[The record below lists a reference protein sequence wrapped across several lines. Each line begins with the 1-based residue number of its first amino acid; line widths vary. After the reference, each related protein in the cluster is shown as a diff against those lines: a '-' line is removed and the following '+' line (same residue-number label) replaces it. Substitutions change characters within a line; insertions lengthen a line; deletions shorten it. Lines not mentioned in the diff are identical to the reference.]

1 VEEIDELH
9 VSASLCDRALV
20 AGARDRLS
28 GRLPEPL
35 GVSAVR
41 WRSLAQMSTTVSPA
55 PIRAPVLAYLWQ
67 SAWAESTAAVCASKA
82 RRDEARASSCV
93 CRGRQCW

>member
-1 VEEIDELH
+1 MASRTLVRRRGPILVEEIDELH

-20 AGARDRLS
+20 AGARLS

-41 WRSLAQMSTTVSPA
+41 
-55 PIRAPVLAYLWQ
+55 
-67 SAWAESTAAVCASKA
+67 
-82 RRDEARASSCV
+82 
-93 CRGRQCW
+93 

>member
-1 VEEIDELH
+1 MASRTLVRRRGPILVEEIDELH

-41 WRSLAQMSTTVSPA
+41 
-55 PIRAPVLAYLWQ
+55 
-67 SAWAESTAAVCASKA
+67 
-82 RRDEARASSCV
+82 
-93 CRGRQCW
+93 